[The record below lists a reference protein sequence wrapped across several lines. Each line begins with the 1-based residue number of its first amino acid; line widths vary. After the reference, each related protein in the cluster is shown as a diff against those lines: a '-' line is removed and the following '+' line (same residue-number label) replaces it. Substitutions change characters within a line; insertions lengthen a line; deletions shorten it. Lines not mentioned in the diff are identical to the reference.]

1 MALTRSETAA
11 LEEFCAWVR
20 ARFAGRVRELAL
32 FGSRARGEGGVESDL
47 DVVVVVDELS
57 GAEGREIG
65 HAAGDAMT
73 RHDVLLSPFAVSQ
86 ARMTEL
92 RDRERLIASE
102 IARDAV
108 PL

>member
-1 MALTRSETAA
+1 VALTRSETAA
-11 LEEFCAWVR
+11 LDQFCAWVR
-20 ARFAGRVRELAL
+20 ARFAGRVTQLAL
-32 FGSRARGEGGVESDL
+32 FGSRARGEGTRESDL
-47 DVVVVVDELS
+47 DVVVVVLGLT
-57 GAEGREIG
+57 GAEAREIG

-73 RHDVLLSPFAVSQ
+73 NHDVLLSPFAVSQ
-86 ARMTEL
+86 ERMTEL

>member
-1 MALTRSETAA
+1 MVLTRSETAA
-11 LEEFCAWVR
+11 LDEFCAWVR

-32 FGSRARGEGGVESDL
+32 FGSRARGEGTSESDL
-47 DVVVVVDELS
+47 DVVVVVDDLTGGE
-57 GAEGREIG
+57 AREIG
-65 HAAGDAMT
+65 HAAGDALT
-73 RHDVLLSPFAVSQ
+73 HHDVLLSPFAVSH